1 MFKKTDNLVRGGV
14 SYTQCKFLSSILSI
28 IGILYSKSC
37 FKTFFS
43 WVHWR
48 RRQWGSFRQRSAVK
62 LGGSEQNTDS
72 KALGVLLSSLHFLP
86 SSSFSFYSLPSL
98 LCMHRCLIHF
108 VRVVGRP
115 PAQGQFWPGG
125 STLSNWFGKP
135 TTAVCFIILP
145 GSFWPQGTLP
155 THFKCLPHTCT
166 PLHWP
171 PNLLLEPH
179 WSNGQL
185 SNRAGHLLAR
195 GHYST
200 QCG

>member
-115 PAQGQFWPGG
+115 PAQGQFWPVDPPSQIDLVNPLLQSASLSCRGRFG
-125 STLSNWFGKP
+125 HKGPSQPILNACHTL
-135 TTAVCFIILP
+135 A
-145 GSFWPQGTLP
+145 
-155 THFKCLPHTCT
+155 
-166 PLHWP
+166 P
-171 PNLLLEPH
+171 PYTDH
-179 WSNGQL
+179 QIC
-185 SNRAGHLLAR
+185 
-195 GHYST
+195 Y
-200 QCG
+200 